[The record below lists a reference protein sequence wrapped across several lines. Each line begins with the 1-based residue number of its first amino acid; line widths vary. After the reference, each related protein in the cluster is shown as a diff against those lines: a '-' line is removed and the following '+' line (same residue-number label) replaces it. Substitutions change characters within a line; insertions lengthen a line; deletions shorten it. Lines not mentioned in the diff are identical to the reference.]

1 MVRSVRHPWCRVRPY
16 FDWDRP
22 SVASSTPRRMQSRF
36 AMVGRL
42 VAKFCDMGLCY
53 ETGQKLPVA
62 PQGTGCEVR
71 AGLEADLSLM
81 PSL

>member
-1 MVRSVRHPWCRVRPY
+1 MHVARFSSNVRLTACRKFHAAPY
-16 FDWDRP
+16 AIALRD
-22 SVASSTPRRMQSRF
+22 
-36 AMVGRL
+36 GR
-42 VAKFCDMGLCY
+42 CDMGLCY